1 MHAKIVC
8 RKQGSVAV
16 VIGFSCKGPEYLF
29 MCLVLRRYTLLLALL
44 SLLSSLGYHCRNCRE
59 EEEQEDIVDPDVK
72 SGRPAPQLRRFRRS
86 RVAYERLQRPEG
98 VAPGDPIPSI
108 EGWVL
113 LLRQLPETT
122 QTVDIRNLFA
132 SHPDDPEYFGNV
144 NDVKMPLD
152 DFGNCTGWALVE
164 LDSKE
169 GFDRAIQELD
179 GCEFKT
185 EETDGTDA
193 PLFRVED
200 DVEDDADAEVGV
212 KRERNDE
219 DEEESAAKKKLA
231 VPRLA
236 ARCPFATFFV
246 VVGCVCFA
254 SGKAMQSFYTA
265 ERSLRSREEVTD
277 QTQPPATAQ
286 RPCAPQSIAMPTRFL
301 CGLPL
306 CRILCRGFIHW
317 ASGRLYHEVY
327 HSCKR
332 KPASISSPYLSLC
345 VDAKDSK
352 LFLLLSAF
360 LSFSSFALFILG
372 VHPRQCRASRRISV
386 GRDQT
391 KAPGGSRLLLLE
403 SHYTQPVPPLHFTS
417 LRSPHR
423 CLPPIMLNL
432 SEFMIDSDEDSD
444 DAASP
449 PPPPPAPVQLRAPTP
464 DSPTPQAPALQHNFN
479 EVNEEPVLH
488 QVPSAPSDP
497 PAQPTPPAS
506 VHSHASSTPF
516 EPAKPAPAVERTP
529 RSWRGSRHSNLSHSA
544 AVPPEPHSSAQA
556 TPPVLSAPT
565 PEPSYSRTS
574 DIHDLLHS
582 DARRRATEA
591 SEREELQSLE
601 SRGLHG
607 AGGASASAL
616 HVAASEA
623 GSDKPHK
630 KKFNKELFE
639 RLSKPLAVHVKY
651 EERRRKEEEEKAA
664 AQQAEAQSKQAV
676 LLPVAEANWRVNR
689 GRFQLSDLPQSPSG
703 AESGLCGPIFFC
715 SFHPAAALLKE
726 MEMEEEVDLPL
737 HVL

>member
-8 RKQGSVAV
+8 RKQLETSAATRKANTQTLIPTGIPPPYIWTRIFIYV
-16 VIGFSCKGPEYLF
+16 
-29 MCLVLRRYTLLLALL
+29 CLVLRRYTLLLALL

-98 VAPGDPIPSI
+98 LRPATPFRASRAGAAPASA
-108 EGWVL
+108 
-113 LLRQLPETT
+113 PETT

-193 PLFRVED
+193 PLSRRY
-200 DVEDDADAEVGV
+200 DADAEVGV

-231 VPRLA
+231 NVRASRSTMANKPDARRSYSLISLVPRLA
-236 ARCPFATFFV
+236 ARCLFSFATFFV

-444 DAASP
+444 DAASRH
-449 PPPPPAPVQLRAPTP
+449 PAPAP
-464 DSPTPQAPALQHNFN
+464 HNFN

-488 QVPSAPSDP
+488 QVPSAPRTHRRSQHRRP
-497 PAQPTPPAS
+497 PCIHTPVALP
-506 VHSHASSTPF
+506 SSLPNRRRLWSGRRAAGGAVGTQTS
-516 EPAKPAPAVERTP
+516 ATAPPCR
-529 RSWRGSRHSNLSHSA
+529 RS
-544 AVPPEPHSSAQA
+544 HSSAQA
-556 TPPVLSAPT
+556 TPPCSRRLRR
-565 PEPSYSRTS
+565 PSYSRTS

-623 GSDKPHK
+623 DSDKPHK
-630 KKFNKELFE
+630 KKFNKEAL
-639 RLSKPLAVHVKY
+639 KAVSRSREV
-651 EERRRKEEEEKAA
+651 RGAAAKEEEEGSCPAGRGAEQAGRLAA
-664 AQQAEAQSKQAV
+664 
-676 LLPVAEANWRVNR
+676 VAEANWRVNR
-689 GRFQLSDLPQSPSG
+689 GRFQLSDLVAHNDHLPAAQSQG
-703 AESGLCGPIFFC
+703 CVGLFFFC
-715 SFHPAAALLKE
+715 NAGIAL
-726 MEMEEEVDLPL
+726 DG
-737 HVL
+737 